1 MDISSGD
8 VHMNLWS
15 DVDQIKIDLVQE
27 STGGEEVGTNDV
39 DNSFKEFSSKRIRIW
54 CGSWMESRTIC
65 AQTDAQKNCILLM

>member
-39 DNSFKEFSSKRIRIW
+39 DNLSRNFPQKESEYGVVAGWRAEKSVHKLMHR
-54 CGSWMESRTIC
+54 RTVSY
-65 AQTDAQKNCILLM
+65 